1 MQPFT
6 GSVVPSGPQALRPGG
21 RVQKLRV
28 HVNSKQLFVSFGKK
42 NEGVFI
48 FGNFVGYRKE
58 YKESWQVYLYKP
70 TPEII

>member
-1 MQPFT
+1 
-6 GSVVPSGPQALRPGG
+6 
-21 RVQKLRV
+21 
-28 HVNSKQLFVSFGKK
+28 VSFGKK

-48 FGNFVGYRKE
+48 LGNFVGYRKE